1 MEPRIASLLGDTLL
15 IDRNTIEQLSSLHS
29 VQIPPPSVAP
39 RRPLPV
45 EPRDFVDETRAS
57 KNSLEPR
64 ASKPSLGH
72 EFINKDFYAA
82 FPGPPVGPAV
92 VSSSGSSST
101 ALAAAARPD
110 GKPKAASRHAK
121 STIPLT
127 EVLNSE
133 QEDGPAVA
141 TAAAA
146 AAVVVFSGSL
156 SDILLDGG
164 GGGGDGDCSSS
175 SPRKKRKLG
184 GNELLTL
191 PKPHPPAK
199 KGARRPRIP
208 PLLQGL
214 HQPPPDA
221 GLFPPITGDGFKGAL
236 VERPAQETRE
246 VGPGARAAGAVER
259 VVELGQGGAAGEE
272 GKKGGKTKKRN
283 KWTEQ
288 ETKDLL
294 RGVAKFGIGNWK
306 KILECK
312 DYVFRDRTS
321 VDLKD
326 RFVAFFF
333 HCPSLSY
340 LRRFRQATCLNTC
353 CSILLML
360 RRFRTCC
367 PDEYSK
373 YRASDSSNPA
383 TPSKSAKGS
392 HEPKDVTAKPSQYY
406 GLYPPQIEP
415 SEAKA
420 PRRPRSGTDRKG
432 PAELAEMGIDRPF
445 FKNKRRERREF
456 TERDDEALIRGFE
469 KHGPVWHN
477 IRSDPELGFGS
488 RHPTDLRD
496 RFRTRFPEK
505 YAQAGYKVKP
515 KDAQKQRDRSSGAKS
530 DSKEPANSD
539 QAVNRLE
546 VETPLGAPPSTISAQ
561 TPSDTRSK
569 PHNLLKPLLTTFP
582 GPFDDFP
589 DLASEDE
596 ASHSPIT
603 LSRNIFQW
611 ADAHPPHSTNAAMT
625 NMPAIAADITS
636 HLNFNLL
643 AGMDQYHINPL
654 ATLNLPSATSTSFP
668 INLTATGANI
678 SSSTTMAP
686 IYSSSSTK
694 QTQNLSQYPPSLPT
708 LTFPSSSLPSG
719 TRSGAVNLPPPADLL
734 SGLDLDERTDVH
746 NPSSLWEDGMAL
758 GMGAIPT
765 SAAVIGTGAGAG
777 SAVVPIRGLFESD
790 GLGERSLL
798 NSSV

>member
-15 IDRNTIEQLSSLHS
+15 IDRNTIEQLSSLHP
-29 VQIPPPSVAP
+29 VQIPPPSIAP

-64 ASKPSLGH
+64 ASKPPLGH

-82 FPGPPVGPAV
+82 FLGPPAGPAA
-92 VSSSGSSST
+92 VSSSGSSNSNGT
-101 ALAAAARPD
+101 APATAAAREE
-110 GKPKAASRHAK
+110 GKPKAASRHTK

-127 EVLNSE
+127 EVLNNE
-133 QEDGPAVA
+133 QEDGS
-141 TAAAA
+141 AAAA
-146 AAVVVFSGSL
+146 AAAVFSGSL

-164 GGGGDGDCSSS
+164 GGGGGGGGSGGGSS
-175 SPRKKRKLG
+175 SPRKKRKLE

-236 VERPAQETRE
+236 VERPAQEVRE
-246 VGPGARAAGAVER
+246 VGPGMQATGAEQVVER
-259 VVELGQGGAAGEE
+259 GQGGAA
-272 GKKGGKTKKRN
+272 GGKTKKRN

-294 RGVAKFGIGNWK
+294 RGVARFGIGNWK

-326 RFVAFFF
+326 RFVVSFSLPFT
-333 HCPSLSY
+333 LSY
-340 LRRFRQATCLNTC
+340 LRRSPQATCLNAY
-353 CSILLML
+353 CSTLLML
-360 RRFRTCC
+360 SRFRTCC

-392 HEPKDVTAKPSQYY
+392 HEPKDVTAKPLQYY
-406 GLYPPQIEP
+406 GLYPPQTEP
-415 SEAKA
+415 PEAKA
-420 PRRPRSGTDRKG
+420 LRRPRSGTDRKG

-477 IRSDPELGFGS
+477 IRSDPELGFDS

-530 DSKEPANSD
+530 DSKEPASSN
-539 QAVNRLE
+539 QAAKLANRPE
-546 VETPLGAPPSTISAQ
+546 VETPCAPPSIISAQ
-561 TPSDTRSK
+561 TPPDTRYKS
-569 PHNLLKPLLTTFP
+569 HSLLKPLLTTFP
-582 GPFDDFP
+582 DPFDDFP

-596 ASHSPIT
+596 ASHSPVT

-654 ATLNLPSATSTSFP
+654 ATLNLPPATMTSFP

-678 SSSTTMAP
+678 PSTTMAP
-686 IYSSSSTK
+686 LYSSSSTK
-694 QTQNLSQYPPSLPT
+694 QTQNSSQYPPSLPT
-708 LTFPSSSLPSG
+708 LTFPSSSHPSS

-734 SGLDLDERTDVH
+734 SGLDPDERTDVH

-758 GMGAIPT
+758 GMGAIST
-765 SAAVIGTGAGAG
+765 STAAAVGTGVGAG